1 MLRFFE
7 GKGKRTAK
15 VFCVSLVGGM
25 FGGGMVSPIPLAYAQ
40 SVPPVIAP
48 DPAEGGRRS
57 DDESTVQPQPG
68 QPTVQRIVVQGAQ
81 RIERETILSYLSL
94 KEGDPLDASRI
105 NRSLKTLF
113 ATGLFADVAI
123 HQEGRDIVIR
133 VVENPIINRVAFE
146 GNKRVKDEVLE
157 TETQLR
163 PRVVYT
169 RTRVQSDVQ
178 RILQVYRR
186 SGRFAAR
193 VEPKVIQKGQNRV
206 DLVYEINE
214 GPETGVHKI
223 SFIGNRFFSDSAL
236 RDEILTKETRWYRF
250 LSSADT
256 YDPDKLT
263 FDRELLRRYYL
274 ANGFADFRVSSAVAE
289 LSEDRTGFFLTFT
302 VEEGERYKFGEFKV
316 ESQIKEIDPEPLKE
330 LINLDSGDWYNA
342 DLVDET
348 VLKLT
353 DYVGSKGYAFVDI
366 RPVIDRDREN
376 KLINITFE
384 VQDAPKVYVERI
396 DIRGNVRTMDEVIRR
411 EFQLVEG
418 DAFNTAKLRR
428 SRDRIRALGFFE
440 TAEVNNIPG
449 SRLDSTIVQ
458 VDVEEQSTGEI
469 SVGAGFSTTSGLLGD
484 VTFRERNLLG
494 KGQDLKISTRVGQKE
509 TTFDFSFTEPYFMD
523 KELAA
528 GFDLFHTVEDE
539 QDRSSYDSRETG
551 GALRLAYDI
560 TEYWSQSLRY
570 RFSRE
575 TIKNVDDDASIY
587 VKAQE
592 GTDSVSLV
600 GQTISYDRRNSVV
613 DPTSGYKVSMSNDVA
628 GLGGTVS
635 YFKTSLTASYYH
647 PFTKSIYLITGGTVG
662 HIVGLGEDI
671 RLNDRFFLGGD
682 DLRGFESGGV
692 GPRDTASGDALGGN
706 QYASG
711 SAELRFPL
719 GLPDEFGL
727 TGAVFTDVGTL
738 RENDDTGTNI
748 EETGSVRASVG
759 VGLNWKSPFGPVRVD
774 FAQAVVKEDFD
785 ETEVFRFSFGTRF

>member
-7 GKGKRTAK
+7 GMGKRTAK
-15 VFCVSLVGGM
+15 VFVVSLVGGM
-25 FGGGMVSPIPLAYAQ
+25 VSSIPLVYAQ

-48 DPAEGGRRS
+48 DPADGRTTPDSGATTR
-57 DDESTVQPQPG
+57 PQPG
-68 QPTVQRIVVQGAQ
+68 QATVRRIVVQGAQ

-94 KEGDPLDASRI
+94 KEGDALDASRI

-157 TETQLR
+157 AETQLR

-169 RTRVQSDVQ
+169 RTRVQSDVK
-178 RILQVYRR
+178 RILEVYRR

-206 DLVYEINE
+206 DLVFEIEE
-214 GPETGVHKI
+214 GPDTGVHKV
-223 SFIGNRFFSDSAL
+223 SFIGNRFFSDGAL
-236 RDEILTKETRWYRF
+236 REEILTKESRWYRF
-250 LSSADT
+250 LSNADT

-263 FDRELLRRYYL
+263 FDRELLRRFYL

-302 VEEGERYKFGEFKV
+302 LEEGERYKLGSFDVVSK
-316 ESQIKEIDPEPLKE
+316 IKDIDPEPLKE
-330 LINLDSGDWYNA
+330 LIELDPGDWYNA

-348 VLKLT
+348 ILKLT
-353 DYVGSKGYAFVDI
+353 DFVGSKGYAFVDI
-366 RPVIDRDREN
+366 RPAIDRDREN
-376 KLINITFE
+376 KEINITFE
-384 VQDAPKVYVERI
+384 VLDAPKVYVERI

-428 SRDRIRALGFFE
+428 SRDRIRELGFFKS
-440 TAEVNNIPG
+440 AEVNNIPG
-449 SRLDSTIVQ
+449 SRPDSTIVQ

-469 SVGAGFSTTSGLLGD
+469 SVGAGYSTTSGVLGD
-484 VTFRERNLLG
+484 VSFRERNLLG
-494 KGQDLKISTRVGQKE
+494 KGQDLRLSTRIGQKE
-509 TTFDFSFTEPYFMD
+509 TTLDLSFTEPYFMD
-523 KELAA
+523 KELSA
-528 GFDLFHTVEDE
+528 GFDLFHTVTDQ
-539 QDRSSYDSRETG
+539 QDRSSYDSRESG
-551 GALRLAYDI
+551 GALRLGYDI

-575 TIKNVDDDASIY
+575 TIKDVDDDASIY
-587 VKAQE
+587 VQEQE
-592 GTDSVSLV
+592 GTESVSLV
-600 GQTISYDRRNSVV
+600 GQTVSYDRRNSRV
-613 DPTSGYKVSMSNDVA
+613 DPTSGYKISLGNDLA
-628 GLGGTVS
+628 GVGGTVS
-635 YFKTSLTASYYH
+635 FFRTKLTGSYYY
-647 PFTKSIYLITGGTVG
+647 PFTKSTYLITGGTIG
-662 HIVGLGEDI
+662 HIVGLGEDV
-671 RLNDRFFLGGD
+671 RLNDRFYLGGD

-692 GPRDTASGDALGGN
+692 GPRDVSTDDALGGN

-711 SAELRFPL
+711 SVELRFPL

-727 TGAVFTDVGTL
+727 TGAVFTDIGTL
-738 RENDDTGTNI
+738 KEVDVTGADVEDTGSI
-748 EETGSVRASVG
+748 RSSVG

-774 FAQAVVKEDFD
+774 LSQAVLKEDFD